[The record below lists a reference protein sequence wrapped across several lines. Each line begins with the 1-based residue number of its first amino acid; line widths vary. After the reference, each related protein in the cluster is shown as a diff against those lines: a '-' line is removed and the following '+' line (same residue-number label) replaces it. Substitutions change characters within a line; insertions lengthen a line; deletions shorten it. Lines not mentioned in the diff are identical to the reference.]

1 MALPAFED
9 MSKPEH
15 MPIFEDMNMPEHLPV
30 FEDMS
35 KSEFM
40 PEDSNLSEF
49 MPEDS
54 NLPEHIPRNEVVD
67 AFREEIDMW
76 FVRYQTFYD
85 RTNAAMRSYRLQHVE
100 LVSRIYNALMV
111 VFGDE
116 IEQVRMMTYDLIDMI
131 NARAG
136 VVGGMN
142 ECLNGIM
149 AQSGV
154 YSQDVGGRIQ
164 ACALRSNTTLSD
176 LLTNTFYPTFAAI
189 QTETST
195 IPISVID
202 ILSRGNVLEDEEAI
216 LQYLQDRYTVIEL
229 QWLGGVSQL
238 LRWETNRFEND
249 GLFLVDEMAI
259 CMANATFQFL
269 LNMSFLEGTVQD
281 C

>member
-1 MALPAFED
+1 MALPA
-9 MSKPEH
+9 
-15 MPIFEDMNMPEHLPV
+15 

-54 NLPEHIPRNEVVD
+54 NLPEHMPRNEIVD
-67 AFREEIDMW
+67 AFREQIDMW

-85 RTNAAMRSYRLQHVE
+85 RTNAAMRDYRLAHVH

-116 IEQVRMMTYDLIDMI
+116 IEQVRMMTYDLIDLI
-131 NARAG
+131 NARAAEL
-136 VVGGMN
+136 GGLN
-142 ECLNGIM
+142 ECLNGIV
-149 AQSGV
+149 AQSSV
-154 YSQDVGGRIQ
+154 HSQTVGANIQ
-164 ACALRSNTTLSD
+164 ACALRSNTTLSG
-176 LLTNTFYPTFAAI
+176 LLTDTFYPTFAAI

-216 LQYLQDRYTVIEL
+216 LQYLEDRYRVIEL

-249 GLFLVDEMAI
+249 GLFLVDDMTI
-259 CMANATFQFL
+259 CMGDATWQFY
-269 LNMSFLEGTVQD
+269 LNLAFLEGSVGD